1 MPQSKESP
9 QFQRTDRAIMDA
21 LVRLLQEKPFEKIT
35 VQDIL
40 DETPVTRGTFYH
52 HYHDKYEVAERLQEK
67 VLTLEDDILEQLSS
81 VPLNQFPEIIQV
93 QFQHAQYLIQ
103 ALLLIHTEQVDIQKR
118 LREKYRQIYLD
129 SHAHPAEERVLLE
142 ADLYSAI
149 LTTYQMHLMQKL
161 PADLSVEQINQT
173 FFNVFLRLFGLEDR
187 PDLAEFLKKNVKI
200 VSL

>member
-1 MPQSKESP
+1 
-9 QFQRTDRAIMDA
+9 MDVLCA
-21 LVRLLQEKPFEKIT
+21 VAAEAVDHHIRIGMIFHLGCLLQKQIDFILNIAKEKK
-35 VQDIL
+35 
-40 DETPVTRGTFYH
+40 
-52 HYHDKYEVAERLQEK
+52 
-67 VLTLEDDILEQLSS
+67 EDDILEQLSS

-103 ALLLIHTEQVDIQKR
+103 ALLLIHTDQVDIQKR

-129 SHAHPAEERVLLE
+129 SHAHSTAELVQLE

-187 PDLAEFLKKNVKI
+187 PDLAEFLKKNVKVI
-200 VSL
+200 RL